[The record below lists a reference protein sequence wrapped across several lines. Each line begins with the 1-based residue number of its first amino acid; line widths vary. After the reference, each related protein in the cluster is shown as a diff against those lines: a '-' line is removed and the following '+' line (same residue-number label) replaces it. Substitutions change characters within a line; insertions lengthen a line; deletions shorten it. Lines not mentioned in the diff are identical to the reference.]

1 MKNILSMA
9 VASSFIA
16 GMVISTSS
24 AQSILCLDGNST
36 NKDAN
41 KNISIDIKGNGT
53 DDVNMTFI
61 PKINGSAGSGFRVVF
76 TNGGFAERAAITLCA
91 GGERVGNMFS
101 KGTTTDGIMTSPR
114 FQFDS
119 DVNESLIIADS
130 NITFHTNDTCNV
142 FPEIVSNSPA
152 CSVISAMI
160 DDGRTT
166 QGTAFPDYNTNS
178 LKIGTTEQMIKIAC
192 SAPECFVGADKL
204 TFTEDA
210 SVAGVNVA
218 LTKVANSKPNH
229 NVLTTADCPECGE
242 KAIATCTTQIVI
254 ENTSKEFNITGL
266 DIVAAFN
273 DGSAINNGAFS
284 PKIDLSVDGNESKKY
299 TLGSKFSP
307 DNINIMYGKQSTV
320 KLTFTP
326 DNVNQIATGKI
337 QASIKGM
344 DSSLS
349 SAGNDIQTEFNAHP
363 VAMIKQGAQT
373 QFTVPYMNGASANF
387 VKVATKAK
395 ANTELSA
402 AITDSKGNTCN
413 VALQPIVANGSTFV
427 FANTA
432 PAGDEYQPLIP
443 DGQCSNLVDKL
454 YSVVFTTNA
463 QVDVVS
469 YMRTSVGERYVDVY

>member
-24 AQSILCLDGNST
+24 AQSILCLDGNET
-36 NKDAN
+36 NLDAN
-41 KNISIDIKGNGT
+41 KNISIDIKGNGA

-101 KGTTTDGIMTSPR
+101 KGTTANGIMSSPR

-119 DVNESLIIADS
+119 DVNETRIIADS
-130 NITFHTNDTCNV
+130 NITFHTTDACTT

-152 CSVISAMI
+152 CSVISAQI

-166 QGTAFPDYNTNS
+166 QGTAFPDYNTNT
-178 LKIGTTEQMIKIAC
+178 LKIGETAQMIKIAC
-192 SAPECFVGADKL
+192 TAPECFVSADKL
-204 TFTEDA
+204 AFTEDA
-210 SVAGVNVA
+210 SIAGVNVA

-242 KAIATCTTQIVI
+242 KAVTTCTTQIVI
-254 ENTSKEFNITGL
+254 ENTSMDFNITGL

-273 DGSAINNGAFS
+273 NGSALDNGAFK
-284 PKIDLSVDGNESKKY
+284 PTIDVSVDGNETEKY
-299 TLGSKFSP
+299 VLGSKFSP
-307 DNINIMYGKQSTV
+307 TNLNIGHGKVSTV

-326 DNVNQIATGKI
+326 DNVSQISTGWI
-337 QASIKGM
+337 QASLTGM
-344 DSSLS
+344 DSNLS
-349 SAGNDIQTEFNAHP
+349 GGGNDIQTEFNAHK

-387 VKVATKAK
+387 VKVATKAD
-395 ANTELSA
+395 AETELSA

-413 VALQPIVANGSTFV
+413 VALTPIVANGSTFV
-427 FANTA
+427 FAGTA
-432 PAGDEYQPLIP
+432 PSGDEYQALIP
-443 DGQCSNLVDKL
+443 AGQCTNLVDKL